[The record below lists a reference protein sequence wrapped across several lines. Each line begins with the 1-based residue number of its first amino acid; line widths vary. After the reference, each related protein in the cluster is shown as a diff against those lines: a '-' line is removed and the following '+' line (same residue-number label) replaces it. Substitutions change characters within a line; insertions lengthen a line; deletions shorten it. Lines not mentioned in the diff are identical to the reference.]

1 MRHRSRFTILLFS
14 LALPFACA
22 QVPEAPQPH
31 VPLTDK
37 ILLGTI
43 AAGRAGDAF
52 TTHEFLVAGQDEGSL
67 PIWIA
72 CRDPNMWTYSM
83 VAAAGQIQLSWLL
96 IGHKHTRIARSIEVI
111 HAAFIWN
118 VVAHNEEIIPAAQT
132 RRQLRIQ
139 PNSCLASGGTGF

>member
-1 MRHRSRFTILLFS
+1 M
-14 LALPFACA
+14 PD
-22 QVPEAPQPH
+22 APQPR

-52 TTHEFLVAGQDEGSL
+52 TTHQFLVAGQDEGSL

-72 CRDPNMWTYSM
+72 CRQPNMWTYSA
-83 VAAAGQIQLSWLL
+83 VATAGQMQLSRML
-96 IGHKHTRIARSIEVI
+96 IRRKHVRIARSIEVI

-118 VVAHNEEIIPAAQT
+118 VVAHNATIIPAAHT
-132 RRQLRIQ
+132 REQQRIA
-139 PNSCLASGGTGF
+139 PNACLTSGGPVF